1 VNKLPK
7 VAIITSFPR
16 AQRVE
21 VYNEMAR
28 LGEVDFRVFYLRKL
42 PHGRHWEYGPEIEHD
57 HVFIPEYRLRQHL
70 YLSPG
75 LLREYQRYA
84 PDFMIMTQYAAPA
97 MQKMMY
103 WETVR
108 RRPWVFWA
116 EAPNVRFSEGPI
128 IANETLRTGLRRV
141 ALQPLRYANEIW
153 AIGSRAVEE
162 YREVVGDRV
171 PVKNL
176 PYFSDLDRFFAAGE
190 ERRRESRVRFLL
202 CGSLNLRKG
211 ADVVAEAAR
220 VLHDEG
226 LDFELHVVGKGPLD
240 VQFNA
245 LPEEV
250 KERIHLYGF
259 RQLDEIPQFYK
270 NSDVLLFPSRHDGW
284 GMTLPEGLAA
294 GMPVVST
301 EQTGA
306 AVDMIGDGQN
316 GFRLPELTLENLAA
330 AMRRLILQPQLL
342 DEMGAEARQTA
353 GHYTHRA
360 GARRFLDMIHHAVRA
375 YIPASVHKLE
385 EAGR

>member
-1 VNKLPK
+1 MSHQPK
-7 VAIITSFPR
+7 VAIITSFAR

-28 LGEVDFRVFYLRKL
+28 LGEVNFRVFYLRKL

-57 HVFIPEYRLRQHL
+57 HVFIPEYRLRPHV

-75 LLREYQRYA
+75 LLREYLRYA
-84 PDFMIMTQYAAPA
+84 PDLMIMTQYASPA

-103 WETVR
+103 LETAR

-116 EAPNVRFSEGPI
+116 EAPNVRYETPI
-128 IANETLRTGLRRV
+128 IANEVIRTGLRKI
-141 ALQPLRYANEIW
+141 ALHPLHYANEIW
-153 AIGSRAVEE
+153 AIGWRAVEE
-162 YREVVGDRV
+162 YREAVGDRV

-190 ERRRESRVRFLL
+190 ERRRASRVRFLL

-211 ADVVAEAAR
+211 ADVVAEAAH

-226 LDFELHVVGKGPLD
+226 LDFELHVVGKGPLN

-245 LPEEV
+245 LPEGV
-250 KERIHLYGF
+250 KEHIHLYGF

-306 AVDMIGDGQN
+306 AVDMISDGQN
-316 GFRLPELTLENLAA
+316 GFRLPEVTLENLAA

-342 DEMGAEARQTA
+342 DEMGVSSRQTA
-353 GHYTHRA
+353 GHYTHRV
-360 GARRFLDMIHHAVRA
+360 GARKFLDMIHHALRA
-375 YIPASVHKLE
+375 YTPASVHKLE

>member
-1 VNKLPK
+1 
-7 VAIITSFPR
+7 
-16 AQRVE
+16 
-21 VYNEMAR
+21 
-28 LGEVDFRVFYLRKL
+28 
-42 PHGRHWEYGPEIEHD
+42 
-57 HVFIPEYRLRQHL
+57 
-70 YLSPG
+70 
-75 LLREYQRYA
+75 
-84 PDFMIMTQYAAPA
+84 
-97 MQKMMY
+97 
-103 WETVR
+103 
-108 RRPWVFWA
+108 
-116 EAPNVRFSEGPI
+116 
-128 IANETLRTGLRRV
+128 LRRV